1 MRPLREIVHPVLR
14 FALGICAAGSIVMA
28 VPINA
33 ADPKAPAATTTWDPA
48 LQVPG
53 DTQAWFPDVAT
64 DQAGTVHIIWN
75 TSEETSPTTQTNGET
90 ILQEPTLRD
99 YLMYGQFGSPN
110 AARPTDIGLA
120 HGGEAIRNAILIDR
134 DGSVDVLYRSSE
146 RIWFIKAPVS
156 GAPSASAWSEPRRL
170 SAGGTAYYAAI
181 AQDASGTLHVVY
193 TENATIDVPQATA
206 PTRRESLFYRRS
218 SDGGATW
225 SSAIRISSP
234 TTLRGTT
241 RPQIRISG
249 TTIVVAWDEG
259 YDNINAKGDPAVGGL
274 RRTLDGGRTWQPI
287 QVIADSSVP
296 IEQVTFAFGKENR
309 ALLVWR
315 ETGKDILRFA
325 TSDTAG
331 ASWSDPLTVP
341 NIIARPYVLKHQFD
355 RYALAAD
362 STGVFHL
369 LAVGQ
374 VGSPDQLAL
383 LHVEMR
389 DGTWS
394 APQSVYS
401 GQGLPEYP
409 GIATDGGNHITVS
422 FFVRDNLFEIG
433 NYRVWRVN
441 GVMAVPAVAPRPVPT
456 VAPTSAPELRATRP
470 AIVIARPTFV
480 AGGIEPEQRARIDRP
495 PGVVSFGMGVL
506 VAAGVVGA
514 VVATRLWWVNRW

>member
-1 MRPLREIVHPVLR
+1 MRPLRMIALHLLR
-14 FALGICAAGSIVMA
+14 LAFAMCVVSGIAIAA
-28 VPINA
+28 PIQA
-33 ADPKAPAATTTWDPA
+33 ADVKSPAATTTWDPA

-53 DTQAWFPDVAT
+53 DKQAWFPDVAI
-64 DQAGTVHIIWN
+64 DPAGTIHMIWN
-75 TSEETSPTTQTNGET
+75 TSEETAPTTQGET
-90 ILQEPTLRD
+90 TSQEPTVRD

-110 AARPTDIGLA
+110 LAKPTDIGLA
-120 HGGEAIRNAILIDR
+120 HGGEAIRNALLLDR

-146 RIWFIKAPVS
+146 HIWFTKAPVS
-156 GAPSASAWSEPRRL
+156 SAPRASAWSEPRRL
-170 SAGGTAYYAAI
+170 SGNGTAYYAAI
-181 AQDASGTLHVVY
+181 AQDASGTLHVLY
-193 TENATIDVPQATA
+193 SENAPVDVPQAAA
-206 PTRRESLFYRRS
+206 PIRRESLFYRRS

-225 SSAIRISSP
+225 SSAVRISS
-234 TTLRGTT
+234 TTSLHGTT

-259 YDNINAKGDPAVGGL
+259 YDNINAKSDPAIGGI
-274 RRTLDGGRTWQPI
+274 RRSLDGGQTWQPI
-287 QVIADSSVP
+287 QVIAEPDIP

-309 ALLVWR
+309 SLLVWR
-315 ETGKDILRFA
+315 EVGKDIVRFA

-331 ASWSDPLTVP
+331 ASWSSPLTVP
-341 NIIARPYVLKHQFD
+341 NITARPYLLKHQFD
-355 RYALAAD
+355 RYALTAD

-383 LHVEMR
+383 LHLELR

-441 GVMAVPAVAPRPVPT
+441 GVMAAPAVEPRPVPT
-456 VAPTSAPELRATRP
+456 VAAVSASRPRATAP
-470 AIVIARPTFV
+470 AIAIARSTFV
-480 AGGIEPEQRARIDRP
+480 PGVIEPEQRARIDHP
-495 PGVVSFGMGVL
+495 PGVVSFGLGV
-506 VAAGVVGA
+506 VAAAGLVGA
-514 VVATRLWWVNRW
+514 VVATRLWWVSRS

>member
-1 MRPLREIVHPVLR
+1 MRSLRTIVCHALR
-14 FALGICAAGSIVMA
+14 FALGVCAVSSIVIA
-28 VPINA
+28 APTDA
-33 ADPKAPAATTTWDPA
+33 ADPKAPAATTTWEPA

-53 DTQAWFPDVAT
+53 DKQAWFPDVAI
-64 DQAGTVHIIWN
+64 DPAGTVHIVWN
-75 TSEETSPTTQTNGET
+75 TSEETSATQTGSEAT
-90 ILQEPTLRD
+90 SQGPTVQD

-110 AARPTDIGLA
+110 LAPPTDIGIA
-120 HGGEAIRNAILIDR
+120 HGGEAIRNAILLDR
-134 DGSVDVLYRSSE
+134 DGTVDVLYRSGE
-146 RIWFIKAPVS
+146 HIWFIKAPVS
-156 GAPSASAWSEPRRL
+156 GAPRASAWSAPRRL
-170 SAGGTAYYAAI
+170 SGNGTAYYAAI
-181 AQDASGTLHVVY
+181 AQDASGTLHVLY
-193 TENATIDVPQATA
+193 TENAPIDVPQAA
-206 PTRRESLFYRRS
+206 AATRRESLFYRRS

-225 SSAIRISSP
+225 SSAIRLSST

-249 TTIVVAWDEG
+249 TTVVVAWDEG
-259 YDNINAKGDPAVGGL
+259 YDNINAKGDPAIGGI
-274 RRTLDGGRTWQPI
+274 RRSLDGGRTWQPI
-287 QVIADSSVP
+287 QVIADSDVP
-296 IEQVTFAFGKENR
+296 IEQMTFAFGKENR

-315 ETGKDILRFA
+315 EVGKDIVRFA

-331 ASWSDPLTVP
+331 ASWSAPLTVP
-341 NIIARPYVLKHQFD
+341 NIIARPYLLKHQFD

-383 LHVEMR
+383 LHLELR

-433 NYRVWRVN
+433 NYRVWRVD
-441 GVMAVPAVAPRPVPT
+441 GVMVAPAVAPRPVPT
-456 VAPTSAPELRATRP
+456 VVPTSVSQPRATTPAFAVTRP
-470 AIVIARPTFV
+470 LFV
-480 AGGIEPEQRARIDRP
+480 PGTIEPEQRARIDHP
-495 PGVVSFGMGVL
+495 PGVVSFGLGVL
-506 VAAGVVGA
+506 AAAGLVGA
-514 VVATRLWWVNRW
+514 VVATRLWWVSRC